1 MLVPFFAKARSKCQS
16 HIRKGDTA
24 RITIKNYWAF
34 TYYAQNQICIMVIA
48 TAINQLFLVR
58 FRQAPS
64 FALT

>member
-34 TYYAQNQICIMVIA
+34 TYGVLCSESDMYHGDRNCNQSIISSPLSA
-48 TAINQLFLVR
+48 GT
-58 FRQAPS
+58 
-64 FALT
+64 